1 MNEKIMVSDSN
12 VVIAF
17 LLFLMIKLASS
28 SIFRSCDVLRS
39 NKDDY
44 QAKCYFGH
52 NVSISIAEDV
62 QLRSERVTNNTGQIR
77 CFLQVCAISD
87 EGMKK
92 KVLGYGSVL
101 IPTDCGD
108 NDFNVQTCRLVA
120 SQYRSYRDKLMFI
133 LNDHFFG
140 CALGDIDKMMN
151 LFMNSTSSQMDDL
164 KPSLSKMSDQIASIP
179 SGTVQLSVRIASKRA
194 SHNTDKNET
203 ERVRYMLDEVLSKVR
218 RQKRSGIHQYIPNH
232 DDTSVADDKAIDQT
246 QELLSR
252 VKARKEKRLHY
263 LR

>member
-12 VVIAF
+12 VVVAF

-28 SIFRSCDVLRS
+28 SIFRSCDSLRNS
-39 NKDDY
+39 KDDHR
-44 QAKCYFGH
+44 AKCYFGH
-52 NVSISIAEDV
+52 NISISVEDAE
-62 QLRSERVTNNTGQIR
+62 LRSERVTNNTGQIR

-87 EGMKK
+87 AGMKK
-92 KVLGYGSVL
+92 RVLGYGSVL
-101 IPTDCGD
+101 IPVDCGD

-120 SQYRSYRDKLMFI
+120 SQYRSYRDKLIFI

-140 CALGDIDKMMN
+140 CALGGIEKMTN
-151 LFMNSTSSQMDDL
+151 LFMNSTSTQMDDS
-164 KPSLSKMSDQIASIP
+164 KPSFRKMSEQIASIP

-194 SHNTDKNET
+194 SHNTDKNESK
-203 ERVRYMLDEVLSKVR
+203 RVRYMLDEVLSKVR

-232 DDTSVADDKAIDQT
+232 DDTSVVDDTAFDQT
-246 QELLSR
+246 QELLCR